1 MVWRKMEILYYWWE
15 RKNVKW
21 YSWCAKSLAIPPKLN
36 LELPYEPV
44 IPLLGIN

>member
-1 MVWRKMEILYYWWE
+1 MSSGTAV
-15 RKNVKW
+15 VP
-21 YSWCAKSLAIPPKLN
+21 KSLAIPPKLN